1 MMLTAGRALGRV
13 RVAKGCFLE
22 RSLGPAPWPKL
33 GKKDRSKT
41 RMGPEDWE
49 THFCHNYGGTV
60 RLSQQKKAPEDAGFG
75 L

>member
-1 MMLTAGRALGRV
+1 
-13 RVAKGCFLE
+13 
-22 RSLGPAPWPKL
+22 
-33 GKKDRSKT
+33 
-41 RMGPEDWE
+41 MGPEDWE